1 MNKIKTPELAIIP
14 RHGSAQDRGSA
25 DAYYG
30 RPAKPH
36 YYSGGSFDS
45 PAILEADMTKEEISL
60 YHKAFSE
67 EGDRKSWF

>member
-1 MNKIKTPELAIIP
+1 MNKIKLPELARSP
-14 RHGSAQDRGSA
+14 RHGSPEDRGSA

-36 YYSGGSFDS
+36 CYSGGSFDS

>member
-1 MNKIKTPELAIIP
+1 MNKIKLPELARSP
-14 RHGSAQDRGSA
+14 RHGSAEDRGSA

-36 YYSGGSFDS
+36 CYIGGSFDS
-45 PAILEADMTKEEISL
+45 PVILEADMTEEEVSL

-67 EGDRKSWF
+67 EGDRKSWW